1 MNMIIVTML
10 VFSAVFDAKY
20 MILPDFS
27 IVILIIVEGL
37 RLLVVGFDWSFVI
50 SAMGASAFL
59 GFLYLIT
66 KGKGMGLGDVKLAL
80 FMGLWLGWPK
90 ILVAFYIAF
99 IVGAVVGVV
108 LMAKKKLKRKSLIA
122 FGPFLI
128 LGTIIAS
135 FWGNEIVLMLDF
147 FQP

>member
-1 MNMIIVTML
+1 
-10 VFSAVFDAKY
+10 
-20 MILPDFS
+20 
-27 IVILIIVEGL
+27 
-37 RLLVVGFDWSFVI
+37 
-50 SAMGASAFL
+50 MGASAFL

-66 KGKGMGLGDVKLAL
+66 KGKGMGLGDVKLAI

-90 ILVAFYIAF
+90 VLVAFYIAF
-99 IVGAVVGVV
+99 MVGAVVGVI

-135 FWGNEIVLMLDF
+135 FWGDQLIFNFKFLIF
-147 FQP
+147 K